1 MGDFYGNIIDWNL
14 CSSLCFDYFCNK
26 VYKKHELQKIR

>member
-14 CSSLCFDYFCNK
+14 CASLCFDYFCNEI
-26 VYKKHELQKIR
+26 YKKYELQKIR

>member
-14 CSSLCFDYFCNK
+14 CTSLCLDYICNK

>member
-14 CSSLCFDYFCNK
+14 CTSLCFDYFCNK
-26 VYKKHELQKIR
+26 VYKKYELQKIR

>member
-14 CSSLCFDYFCNK
+14 CTSLCLDYFCSK